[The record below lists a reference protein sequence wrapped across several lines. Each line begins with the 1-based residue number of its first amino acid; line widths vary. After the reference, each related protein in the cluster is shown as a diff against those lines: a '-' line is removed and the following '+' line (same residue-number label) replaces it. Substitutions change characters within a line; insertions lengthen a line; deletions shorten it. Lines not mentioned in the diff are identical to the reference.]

1 MSLSVS
7 ILTALFCIVVVF
19 AVLGIL
25 WAIIR
30 LFSAFIRVV
39 EKRNEEKSYSGSNP
53 ND

>member
-1 MSLSVS
+1 MSFSDS

-30 LFSAFIRVV
+30 LFSWVIRAF
-39 EKRNEEKSYSGSNP
+39 EKINEKNSAEAN
-53 ND
+53 NQN